1 MTSAVIEPPYPAD
14 LEAKGWNLDLDYE
27 RIEQSDTW
35 AIASPEQRPWLL
47 MLWLVAWRQAPVA
60 TLPDNDRLIAA
71 RIGLPL
77 EKFTEWREVL
87 LSGWELA
94 KDGRLY
100 HRTLTQ
106 HVLRMADKRSKDRAR
121 VAAFRSKSAVV
132 EASNDGVTRYQHVSS
147 TPTPTPTP
155 TEKIEPAY
163 AGLSAEPTADPLGE
177 EGPADRDL
185 VGPVVATCPHQQII
199 DLYHEVLPEL
209 PAVRVWNEKRRKHL
223 QARWR
228 EDRERQDLDWWRGFF
243 EYIRTCP
250 WLMGKIPGK
259 EGRAFACTLPW
270 IVSPEPFAKILE
282 GNYEERAA

>member
-1 MTSAVIEPPYPAD
+1 MTGPAIEPPYPAD

-47 MLWLVAWRQAPVA
+47 MLWMIAWRQSPVA

-71 RIGLPL
+71 RIGLPI
-77 EKFTEWREVL
+77 EKFVEWREVL

-94 KDGRLY
+94 TDGRLY

-106 HVLRMADKRSKDRAR
+106 HALRMAEKRSKDRAR
-121 VAAFRSKSAVV
+121 VAAFRAKSSVV
-132 EASNDGVTRYQHVSS
+132 EASNDDVTRYQRVSS
-147 TPTPTPTP
+147 APTPTPTP
-155 TEKIEPAY
+155 TEEQKPAY
-163 AGLSAEPTADPLGE
+163 AGLSAEPTADLLGE
-177 EGPADRDL
+177 AGNAPGERIKPAA
-185 VGPVVATCPHQQII
+185 PPCPHQQII
-199 DLYHEVLPEL
+199 DMFHEVLPEL

-223 QARWR
+223 QARWK
-228 EDRERQDLDWWRGFF
+228 EDPERQTLEWWRGFF

-250 WLMGKIPGK
+250 WLMGQIPGK
-259 EGRAFACTLPW
+259 EGRPFSCSLPW

-282 GNYEERAA
+282 GNYEARAA